1 MSGVTVGANSGRVKN
16 QLHQRGKAGIPFD
29 LKETARI
36 LCPRNQSMAKL
47 VLLSEG
53 MTGRV
58 CELLAEKTTIGRID
72 ENTFPIADPSVSSR
86 HCEIILRGSDVVVKD
101 NNSTNGSFIDGN
113 QISGEAVL
121 KHGQILRLGQI
132 QMRLETGAAPA
143 SAAAASA
150 PAAPARTDQTMVMP
164 RGAGGVSLGELE
176 KGPRN
181 SAPDTKVFAKKNNK
195 GNLWFIIAVVVGVLV
210 IIGGL
215 LVAMSKLKN

>member
-1 MSGVTVGANSGRVKN
+1 
-16 QLHQRGKAGIPFD
+16 
-29 LKETARI
+29 
-36 LCPRNQSMAKL
+36 MAKL

-72 ENTFPIADPSVSSR
+72 ENTFPITDPSVSSR

-113 QISGEAVL
+113 QISGEAIL

-132 QMRLETGAAPA
+132 QMRLETGAAPQ
-143 SAAAASA
+143 SPSA
-150 PAAPARTDQTMVMP
+150 PASPARTDQTMVMP

>member
-1 MSGVTVGANSGRVKN
+1 
-16 QLHQRGKAGIPFD
+16 
-29 LKETARI
+29 
-36 LCPRNQSMAKL
+36 MAKL

-58 CELLAEKTTIGRID
+58 CELLTEKTSIGRIE
-72 ENTFPIADPSVSSR
+72 ENTFQITDPSVSSR
-86 HCEIILRGSDVVVKD
+86 HCEILLRGSDIVVKD
-101 NNSTNGSFIDGN
+101 NDSTNGSFIDGN

-143 SAAAASA
+143 ATPA
-150 PAAPARTDQTMVMP
+150 PPRTDQTMVMP

-181 SAPDTKVFAKKNNK
+181 TAPDTKVFAKKSNK
-195 GNLWFIIAVVVGVLV
+195 GNTWFIVAVVVAVLV
-210 IIGGL
+210 IVVGL
-215 LVAMSKLKN
+215 IDAMKNLK